1 MRILADL
8 PDDDIRWLDAEAA
21 ERGKS
26 RAALIREAIAAFRAG
41 EQDWLEHGFGLWTRY
56 GQGVIGKDYEATIRA
71 QWTRPDDTDGPED
84 GRA

>member
-8 PDDDIRWLDAEAA
+8 PDDDIRWLDAQAA
-21 ERGKS
+21 ERGQS

-56 GQGVIGKDYEATIRA
+56 GQGVEGQVFEARVRRQWQPRGGTGA
-71 QWTRPDDTDGPED
+71 Q
-84 GRA
+84 